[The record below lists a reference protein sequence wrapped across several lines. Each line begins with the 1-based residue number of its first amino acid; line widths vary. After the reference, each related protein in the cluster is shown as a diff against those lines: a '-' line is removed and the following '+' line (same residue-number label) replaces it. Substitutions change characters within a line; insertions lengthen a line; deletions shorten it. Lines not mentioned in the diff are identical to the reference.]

1 MPQEILE
8 QLFKFAAKT
17 IPDEQILAAK
27 KTYQMETGTI
37 YEDDKSYNSRMAL
50 FLEWYLFNKYAPN
63 SSKTVL
69 QVLLENNSEEF
80 NNDKLNIY
88 KSISESIQSLFL
100 IQKVNDG
107 SVKAINL
114 FTDEIYLIQE
124 KDSLLIFRK
133 NDIFQGRIIYFQNH
147 FRFTGNFCFHPKK
160 THKYI
165 KSEINLIAKKLNQYK
180 KDLAKTEKTLLKAKT
195 KLNQHELDI
204 EKLNKK
210 LQNNNSENKIAKLN
224 QKLKLLAEEKGAQ
237 IRTIQELT
245 NQVSFI
251 KNDKIKLEGGKQI
264 NALINHLAYK
274 KLKWERSRQIDI
286 SDIYKN

>member
-1 MPQEILE
+1 MPQKILE

>member
-1 MPQEILE
+1 MPQKILE
-8 QLFKFAAKT
+8 QLFKFATKT

-50 FLEWYLFNKYAPN
+50 FLEWYLFNNYAPK

-69 QVLLENNSEEF
+69 QFLLENNSEEF
-80 NNDKLNIY
+80 NSEKLNIY
-88 KSISESIQSLFL
+88 ESISESIQSLFL
-100 IQKVNDG
+100 IQKVHEG
-107 SVKAINL
+107 SVKTINL
-114 FTDEIYLIQE
+114 FTDEIYLIKE

-204 EKLNKK
+204 GKLNKK

-224 QKLKLLAEEKGAQ
+224 QKIKLLVEEKGAQ

>member
-1 MPQEILE
+1 MLQEILE
-8 QLFKFAAKT
+8 QLFEFAAKT

-204 EKLNKK
+204 GKLNKK

-251 KNDKIKLEGGKQI
+251 RNDKIKLEGGKQI

-286 SDIYKN
+286 SEIYKN

>member
-1 MPQEILE
+1 MPQKILE

-180 KDLAKTEKTLLKAKT
+180 KDLAKTKKTLLKAKT

-204 EKLNKK
+204 GKLNKK

-264 NALINHLAYK
+264 NALINLLAYK

>member
-1 MPQEILE
+1 
-8 QLFKFAAKT
+8 
-17 IPDEQILAAK
+17 
-27 KTYQMETGTI
+27 METGTI

-204 EKLNKK
+204 GKLNKK

>member
-107 SVKAINL
+107 SVKPINL

-251 KNDKIKLEGGKQI
+251 RNDKIKLEGGKQI

>member
-204 EKLNKK
+204 GKLNKK

-251 KNDKIKLEGGKQI
+251 KNDKIKIEGGKQI

>member
-1 MPQEILE
+1 MFHEILD
-8 QLFKFAAKT
+8 QLFEFAAKT

-204 EKLNKK
+204 GKLNKK

-251 KNDKIKLEGGKQI
+251 RNDKIKLEGGKQI

>member
-1 MPQEILE
+1 MPQKILE

-204 EKLNKK
+204 GKLNKK

-251 KNDKIKLEGGKQI
+251 RNDKIKLEGGKQI

>member
-1 MPQEILE
+1 MPQKILE

-147 FRFTGNFCFHPKK
+147 FRFTGNFCFHPEK

-204 EKLNKK
+204 GKLNKK
-210 LQNNNSENKIAKLN
+210 LLNNNSENKIAKLN

-251 KNDKIKLEGGKQI
+251 RNDKIKLEGGKQI

-286 SDIYKN
+286 SEIYKN

>member
-1 MPQEILE
+1 MPQKILE

-50 FLEWYLFNKYAPN
+50 FLEWYLLNKYAPN

-286 SDIYKN
+286 SEIYKN